1 MKNIVNTSIVYGFN
15 SRLLHW
21 KKTLADTEFL
31 VFARVFAFLYNL
43 KKYLLRH

>member
-21 KKTLADTEFL
+21 KNPLADTRIACICKGF
-31 VFARVFAFLYNL
+31 FFFIYHTDY
-43 KKYLLRH
+43 K

>member
-21 KKTLADTEFL
+21 KNPLVNTRIACIYKGFL
-31 VFARVFAFLYNL
+31 VF
-43 KKYLLRH
+43 